1 MISTLGFP
9 MLVAFLIAYCFTPFV
24 KKLALAAG
32 AVDMPDERKIHSEP
46 MPRLGGLAI
55 YQAFVIA
62 VLLAVPYS
70 KDLFGILLGGTF
82 IVVVGIL
89 DDIYQLP
96 AKVKLL
102 GQIASALVLIAFDIK
117 VEWLSIPFAGEGEY
131 IYFEYLSIPFTV
143 FWVVAFTN
151 VTNLIDGLDGL
162 AAGVGAIAS
171 FTIACLAAQVG
182 YMEPA
187 MLSAA
192 LFGAIIG
199 FIRYNFNP
207 ATIFMGDTGSM
218 FIGYILA
225 AFSVDGAV
233 KTAATISLFVPAIVM
248 GLPIMDTAFAI
259 VRRYKNG
266 RPIFSP
272 DKGHL
277 HHRLLALGMNQKQA
291 VFFMYGITGVLAVAA
306 VLYAELNGIYAAILI
321 AIIATAV
328 AVGARKI
335 GIFEYRDDKNKTP
348 EIEHKEYNFLIKK

>member
-1 MISTLGFP
+1 MLGFP
-9 MLVAFLIAYCFTPFV
+9 VLLAALIAYCITPFV
-24 KKLALAAG
+24 KKIAFKVG
-32 AVDMPDERKIHSEP
+32 AVDLPNERKVHKTP

-55 YQAFVIA
+55 YFAFTIA
-62 VLLAVPYS
+62 VLVSVPFS
-70 KDLFGILLGGTF
+70 KDLLGILLGGTF

-102 GQIASALVLIAFDIK
+102 GQILSAFVLIAFDIK
-117 VEWLSIPFAGEGEY
+117 MEWMTNPFGDGEY
-131 IYFEYLSIPFTV
+131 IYFEYLSIPFTI

-151 VTNLIDGLDGL
+151 ITNLIDGLDGL

-171 FTIACLAAQVG
+171 FTTACLAAQAG

-192 LFGAIIG
+192 LFGASIG

-248 GLPIMDTAFAI
+248 GLPIADTACAI
-259 VRRYKNG
+259 VRRYRSG
-266 RPIFSP
+266 RPIFQP
-272 DKGHL
+272 DKGHI
-277 HHRLLALGMNQKQA
+277 HHRLMEQGMNQRQA
-291 VFFMYGITGVLAVAA
+291 VLFMYAITGALAVAA
-306 VLYAELNGIYAAILI
+306 VLYAELKGIWAALLI
-321 AIIATAV
+321 AVIATAV
-328 AVGARKI
+328 AVGARKM
-335 GIFEYRDDKNKTP
+335 GMFSYHTKSEKGEN
-348 EIEHKEYNFLIKK
+348 ENVAKELHTHQC

>member
-1 MISTLGFP
+1 MISQYGFP
-9 MLVAFLIAYCFTPFV
+9 ALVAALVAYVLTPFV
-24 KKLALAAG
+24 KKLAFAVG
-32 AVDMPDERKIHSEP
+32 AVDMPNERKVHKNP

-55 YQAFVIA
+55 YQAFTIA
-62 VLLAVPYS
+62 VLLAMPFS

-96 AKVKLL
+96 AKIKLL
-102 GQIASALVLIAFDIK
+102 GQILSALVLIAFDIK
-117 VEWLSIPFAGEGEY
+117 VEWLTNPFGNGEY
-131 IYFEYLSIPFTV
+131 IYFEYLSVPFTV

-171 FTIACLAAQVG
+171 FTTGCLAIQAG
-182 YMEPA
+182 YAEPA
-187 MLSAA
+187 MISAA
-192 LFGAIIG
+192 LFGAIVG
-199 FIRYNFNP
+199 FIRYNFSP

-233 KTAATISLFVPAIVM
+233 KTATTISVFVPAIVM

-272 DKGHL
+272 DKGHI
-277 HHRLLALGMNQKQA
+277 HHRLLALGMNQRQA
-291 VFFMYGITGVLAVAA
+291 VFFMYGITGFLAVAA
-306 VLYAELNGIYAAILI
+306 VLYAELNGIYAAVLI

-335 GIFEYRDDKNKTP
+335 GIFEYRDDKENKD
-348 EIEHKEYNFLIKK
+348 E

>member
-9 MLVAFLIAYCFTPFV
+9 VLVAAIIAYALTPFV
-24 KKLALAAG
+24 KKLAFAAG
-32 AVDMPDERKIHSEP
+32 AVDMPDERKVHKQP

-55 YQAFVIA
+55 YQAFTIA
-62 VLLAVPYS
+62 VLLAAPCS

-82 IVVVGIL
+82 IVVVGVL

-102 GQIASALVLIAFDIK
+102 GQILAALVLIAFDIK
-117 VEWLSIPFAGEGEY
+117 VEWMSNPFGTTEY
-131 IYFEYLSIPFTV
+131 IYLEYLSIPFTI

-171 FTIACLAAQVG
+171 FTTACLAAQAG

-187 MLSAA
+187 IVSAA
-192 LFGAIIG
+192 LFGAILG

-225 AFSVDGAV
+225 AFSMDGAV

-272 DKGHL
+272 DKGHI
-277 HHRLLALGMNQKQA
+277 HHRLLALGMNQRQA
-291 VFFMYGITGVLAVAA
+291 VFFMYGITGFLAVAA

-335 GIFEYRDDKNKTP
+335 GIFEYRDDRINSNEHNENK
-348 EIEHKEYNFLIKK
+348 